1 VSAADRLRG
10 LLLVGLLA
18 AGPLPALE
26 VPEPFTARYAV
37 YANGIRVGDMDR
49 TLHRQEG
56 GRMRLK
62 TKMYAA
68 GLIGLFRDDR
78 IVEQSLWSPAGGTLR
93 PHEYRF
99 RRTGGG
105 RDERESVVFDWEAG
119 SARGHEDGE
128 ERTAPLEP
136 GMTDKLSYQVL
147 LRRDLARGMEAMTY
161 RVVEPEETE
170 TYRFRVVGRETLR
183 TSLGEFE
190 TIKVERDHDSD
201 ERQTTFW
208 CAPELDYLMVRIRQ
222 DDDGDQILGEIQD
235 WKRVGKAVR

>member
-1 VSAADRLRG
+1 MNRRRALQGVLLFLGLWAAARASA
-10 LLLVGLLA
+10 
-18 AGPLPALE
+18 LP

-37 YANGIRVGDMDR
+37 RANGIPVGQLER
-49 TLHRQEG
+49 TLRRQEA
-56 GRMRLK
+56 GRMLLK
-62 TKMYAA
+62 TEMYTTGFAA
-68 GLIGLFRDDR
+68 LFRDDR
-78 IVEQSLWSPAGGTLR
+78 VIEQSLWSPAGDTLR
-93 PHEYRF
+93 PHAYRF
-99 RRTGGG
+99 RRTGRD
-105 RDERESVVFDWEAG
+105 RDERESVLFDWEAG
-119 SARGHEDGE
+119 TAARAREDGE

-222 DDDGDQILGEIQD
+222 DDDGDEILGEIRE
-235 WKRVGKAVR
+235 WKPVR